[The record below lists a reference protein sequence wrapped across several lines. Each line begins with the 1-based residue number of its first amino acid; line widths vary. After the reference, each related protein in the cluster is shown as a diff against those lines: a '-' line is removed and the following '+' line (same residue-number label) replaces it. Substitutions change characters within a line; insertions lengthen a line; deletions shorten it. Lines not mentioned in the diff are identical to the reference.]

1 MWDEFKQELDISL
14 EVELYLVVLQNHS
27 ASSYFAGTRFL
38 NGCLHIVWINCM
50 SDNWLF
56 ELLQIMFLN

>member
-1 MWDEFKQELDISL
+1 MWDELKQELDISL

-38 NGCLHIVWINCM
+38 NGCLHIV
-50 SDNWLF
+50 
-56 ELLQIMFLN
+56 